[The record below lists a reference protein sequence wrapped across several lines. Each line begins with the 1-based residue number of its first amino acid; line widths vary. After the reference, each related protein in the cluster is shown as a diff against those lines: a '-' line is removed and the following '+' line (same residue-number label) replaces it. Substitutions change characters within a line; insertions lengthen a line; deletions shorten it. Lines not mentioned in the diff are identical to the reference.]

1 MKINNIRR
9 LATASILLTPI
20 VLMAVTAYRWR
31 TGSCAGNVH
40 GSVWLLMVF
49 AASLVMSKNPYSA
62 IAACLA
68 YLPVGYIFSTEP
80 CTAPRSQGAGG
91 LIYLMAPLFIGF
103 VLFGTVIGGWILRLV
118 FGISHEAPLPSSLRN
133 TDSS

>member
-1 MKINNIRR
+1 MNIKNARR
-9 LATASILLTPI
+9 LAAASILLTPI

-31 TGSCAGNVH
+31 TGSCAGDVH
-40 GSVWLLMVF
+40 GSVWILMLF
-49 AASLVMSKNPYSA
+49 AASLVMTKNPYSA

-118 FGISHEAPLPSSLRN
+118 FGISHESLPPSSRSN
-133 TDSS
+133 TDSN

>member
-1 MKINNIRR
+1 MNIKTARR

-31 TGSCAGNVH
+31 TGQCAGSAH
-40 GSVWLLMVF
+40 GSVWILMLF
-49 AASLVMSKNPYSA
+49 AASLVMTKNPYSA

-68 YLPVGYIFSTEP
+68 YLPVGYIFTTEP

-91 LIYLMAPLFIGF
+91 LFYIMAPLFIVF
-103 VLFGTVIGGWILRLV
+103 ILIATMIGGWILRLV
-118 FGISHEAPLPSSLRN
+118 FGISNEAPPPSTLD
-133 TDSS
+133 DSDSN

>member
-1 MKINNIRR
+1 MNIKNARR
-9 LATASILLTPI
+9 LAAASILLTPI
-20 VLMAVTAYRWR
+20 VLMAVTAYRWC
-31 TGSCAGNVH
+31 TSSCAGDVH
-40 GSVWLLMVF
+40 GSVWILMLF
-49 AASLVMSKNPYSA
+49 AASLVMTKNPYSA

-118 FGISHEAPLPSSLRN
+118 FGISHETPPLSSPN
-133 TDSS
+133 DADSN

>member
-1 MKINNIRR
+1 MNIKNARR
-9 LATASILLTPI
+9 LAAATILLTPI
-20 VLMAVTAYRWR
+20 ILMAVTAYRWR

-40 GSVWLLMVF
+40 GSVWILMLF
-49 AASLVMSKNPYSA
+49 AASLVMTKNPYSA

-91 LIYLMAPLFIGF
+91 LIYIMAPLFIGF
-103 VLFGTVIGGWILRLV
+103 ILIATIIGGWILRLM
-118 FGISHEAPLPSSLRN
+118 FGISDKAPPPSALSD
-133 TDSS
+133 TDSN

>member
-1 MKINNIRR
+1 MNIKNARR

-31 TGSCAGNVH
+31 TSSCAGDVH
-40 GSVWLLMVF
+40 GSVWILMLF
-49 AASLVMSKNPYSA
+49 AASLVMTKNPYSA

-118 FGISHEAPLPSSLRN
+118 FGISQETPPLSSPN
-133 TDSS
+133 DTDSN

>member
-1 MKINNIRR
+1 MNIKTARR
-9 LATASILLTPI
+9 LAAASIILTPI

-40 GSVWLLMVF
+40 GSVWILMLF
-49 AASLVMSKNPYSA
+49 AASLVMTKNPYSA

-91 LIYLMAPLFIGF
+91 LIYLLIPLFVGF
-103 VLFGTVIGGWILRLV
+103 ILTGTFIGGWILRLV
-118 FGISHEAPLPSSLRN
+118 FKISLSAPSPPSSGEAN
-133 TDSS
+133 D

>member
-1 MKINNIRR
+1 MNIKNARR

-31 TGSCAGNVH
+31 TSLCAGDVH
-40 GSVWLLMVF
+40 GSVWILMLF
-49 AASLVMSKNPYSA
+49 AASLVMTKKPYSA

-80 CTAPRSQGAGG
+80 CSAPRSQGAGG

-103 VLFGTVIGGWILRLV
+103 VLFGTMIGGWILRLV
-118 FGISHEAPLPSSLRN
+118 LGISHEAPPPSSLSN

>member
-1 MKINNIRR
+1 MNLKTARR
-9 LATASILLTPI
+9 LAAASILLTPI

-31 TGSCAGNVH
+31 TGPCAGKVH
-40 GSVWLLMVF
+40 GSVWILMLF
-49 AASLVMSKNPYSA
+49 AASLVMTKNPHSA

-68 YLPVGYIFSTEP
+68 YLPVGYIFSTEA

-91 LIYLMAPLFIGF
+91 LFYIMAPLFIGF

-118 FGISHEAPLPSSLRN
+118 FGISHDAPSTLDDTYSN
-133 TDSS
+133 

>member
-1 MKINNIRR
+1 MNIKNARR
-9 LATASILLTPI
+9 LAAASILLTPI

-31 TGSCAGNVH
+31 TSSCAGDVH
-40 GSVWLLMVF
+40 GSVWILMLF
-49 AASLVMSKNPYSA
+49 AASLVMTKNPYSA

-118 FGISHEAPLPSSLRN
+118 FGISHEAPLPSSLSN

>member
-1 MKINNIRR
+1 MNIKNARR
-9 LATASILLTPI
+9 LAAASILLTPI

-31 TGSCAGNVH
+31 TGSCAGDVH
-40 GSVWLLMVF
+40 GSVWILMLF
-49 AASLVMSKNPYSA
+49 AASLVMTKNPYSA

-118 FGISHEAPLPSSLRN
+118 FGISHEALPPSSRSN
-133 TDSS
+133 TDSN

>member
-1 MKINNIRR
+1 MNIKTARR
-9 LATASILLTPI
+9 FAAASILLTPI
-20 VLMAVTAYRWR
+20 VLMAITAYRWR

-40 GSVWLLMVF
+40 GSVWILMLF
-49 AASLVMSKNPYSA
+49 AASLVMTKNPYSA

-91 LIYLMAPLFIGF
+91 LIYIMAPLFIGF
-103 VLFGTVIGGWILRLV
+103 ILIATIIGGWILRLV
-118 FGISHEAPLPSSLRN
+118 FRISFNTPPPSSSG
-133 TDSS
+133 DADD

>member
-1 MKINNIRR
+1 MNIKNARR
-9 LATASILLTPI
+9 LAAASILLTPI

-31 TGSCAGNVH
+31 TGSCAGDVH
-40 GSVWLLMVF
+40 GSVWILMLF
-49 AASLVMSKNPYSA
+49 AASLVMTKNPYSA

-80 CTAPRSQGAGG
+80 CSAPRSQGAGG

-118 FGISHEAPLPSSLRN
+118 FGISNDALPPSSLRN